1 MLEIITLILTINV
14 GRLPFV
20 YGLCS
25 IIKNIHVVLHVSFQC
40 ENVICLQPRKLSEK
54 AVATHSSTLAWKIPQ
69 TEEPG
74 GLQSMGSYRVGH
86 DWSDLAAA
94 AAKSLTCAPSLQFFG
109 ITLWA
114 ALLQDF
120 QTEGRVGVSSAPG
133 SSNASGELLP
143 SFLSPGFNPTGGSS
157 QYPSLSLS
165 VSWAPPSPGVVLSA
179 SLWDGKPPYVT
190 VYLIPCSTVHVHK
203 CQTLVLQ
210 HWLLEN
216 TQTSLLSKNLT
227 PHTKTLQMEITAVVF
242 DVHFES
248 LSWKLGTQS
257 HLYSS
262 ARYCKAPCV
271 TGIELCPK
279 RGLVFALGSWGAY
292 L

>member
-1 MLEIITLILTINV
+1 MFLLHPGPQMHLGSFCPHFYPLVSTPQV
-14 GRLPFV
+14 GRVNTPPIF
-20 YGLCS
+20 LC
-25 IIKNIHVVLHVSFQC
+25 L
-40 ENVICLQPRKLSEK
+40 LS
-54 AVATHSSTLAWKIPQ
+54 S
-69 TEEPG
+69 
-74 GLQSMGSYRVGH
+74 
-86 DWSDLAAA
+86 
-94 AAKSLTCAPSLQFFG
+94 
-109 ITLWA
+109 
-114 ALLQDF
+114 
-120 QTEGRVGVSSAPG
+120 
-133 SSNASGELLP
+133 
-143 SFLSPGFNPTGGSS
+143 
-157 QYPSLSLS
+157 
-165 VSWAPPSPGVVLSA
+165 PSPGVVLIA

-190 VYLIPCSTVHVHK
+190 VYLIPCSTVHLHK
-203 CQTLVLQ
+203 CQTLILQ

-248 LSWKLGTQS
+248 LSWKPGTKS

>member
-1 MLEIITLILTINV
+1 MDRGAWWAAVHGVVQSRT
-14 GRLPFV
+14 RLKRLSSSSSKKPYV
-20 YGLCS
+20 CS
-25 IIKNIHVVLHVSFQC
+25 IFEVFWYNFVSCSPPRFPGRRKSRCFFCTRVLKCIWGASALTSIPWFQPHRWV
-40 ENVICLQPRKLSEK
+40 ESIPLPIFLCLLS
-54 AVATHSSTLAWKIPQ
+54 S
-69 TEEPG
+69 
-74 GLQSMGSYRVGH
+74 
-86 DWSDLAAA
+86 
-94 AAKSLTCAPSLQFFG
+94 
-109 ITLWA
+109 
-114 ALLQDF
+114 
-120 QTEGRVGVSSAPG
+120 
-133 SSNASGELLP
+133 
-143 SFLSPGFNPTGGSS
+143 
-157 QYPSLSLS
+157 
-165 VSWAPPSPGVVLSA
+165 PSPGVVLIA

-190 VYLIPCSTVHVHK
+190 VYLIPCSTVHLHK
-203 CQTLVLQ
+203 CQTLILQ

-242 DVHFES
+242 DVHLES
-248 LSWKLGTQS
+248 LSWKPGTKS